1 MLLKT
6 VFLRV
11 SLFCSINNYC
21 KFSVSQITP
30 LQNVSFPTAAEAD
43 NAKETGSKLVSQ
55 AVSLNFY
62 FTYGQICRQQQICC
76 VNLNQGRG
84 GGNVNHII

>member
-6 VFLRV
+6 DFLRV

-21 KFSVSQITP
+21 IFSVSQINP

-55 AVSLNFY
+55 AVSLNLLY
-62 FTYGQICRQQQICC
+62 LCTNMSSTT
-76 VNLNQGRG
+76 NLLCESESGA
-84 GGNVNHII
+84 

>member
-6 VFLRV
+6 DFLRV

-21 KFSVSQITP
+21 IFSVSQITP

-43 NAKETGSKLVSQ
+43 NAKETGSKMVSQ
-55 AVSLNFY
+55 AVSLNLL
-62 FTYGQICRQQQICC
+62 
-76 VNLNQGRG
+76 NLLCESESRAWWWKCES
-84 GGNVNHII
+84 HYMIDR